1 MAQQSMLMGLL
12 KTPSQVRQEQQER
25 LMQESLA
32 RSQQMITGG
41 GTTALPG
48 ILSRYGAQA
57 AQRGAMAGAGLLRGV
72 TGGLGTAV
80 GGDMG
85 QRIADLGVTAEERQ
99 ARSRQQAISGL
110 NMGDSKS
117 LMEAAKKL
125 SAMGDVA
132 GAQALIQ
139 QAQAL
144 EKTSAETALTRA
156 QISTEAAK
164 QARAMA
170 AAGYDQA
177 RIQETLG
184 KMSLELDNLAVDLI
198 VKQERAKSLAAG
210 TVKTET
216 ETSQMK
222 AKFPVEMLGMEL
234 QNQAT
239 SQGIVVDQARVNLI
253 NSQVSSEEVKRRAQ
267 ESQISLDQ
275 ARTELVKE
283 ETERYIQMTPSEVLK
298 SALGVKKIEGE
309 IEENKSQVTLNKARL
324 ADIGQTEFTRELEAL
339 VRDGYYTQNQANK
352 LIETR
357 LTTLAN
363 KGSLGQQ
370 IRVEG
375 AKTNIKAVAAYTASV
390 AGANRVM
397 DSSLEG
403 LKYLRDADTGTYRSG
418 QELLTYISSR
428 LGQKAGLDAKANNEL
443 LDVLLGGVALENA
456 SNLKGALSD
465 KDLAFVKEL
474 AGNRNMS
481 PRALATLF
489 GKQYATAYAQDM
501 TARAM
506 ETIIAESD
514 PQTMSTFKI
523 ATIRSDLEKAYKI
536 TGQQQFASELA
547 IIFPEEEQ

>member
-1 MAQQSMLMGLL
+1 MADQTTLMGLL
-12 KTPSQVRQEQQER
+12 KTPSQIRKESQER
-25 LMQESLA
+25 LMKESLA
-32 RSQQMITGG
+32 RSQMMLTRGG
-41 GTTALPG
+41 STALPG
-48 ILSRYGAQA
+48 IISAYGAQA
-57 AQRGAMAGAGLLRGV
+57 AQRGAQAGAGLLRGV
-72 TGGLGTAV
+72 AGGIGQAV

-85 QRIADLGVTAEERQ
+85 QRISDLGVPMEERQ
-99 ARSRQQAISGL
+99 ARARQEAMAGL
-110 NMGDSKS
+110 NMGDSQS

-139 QAQAL
+139 QAQSL
-144 EKTSAETALTRA
+144 EATSAKTALTRA
-156 QISTEAAK
+156 QITTEAAK
-164 QARAMA
+164 QARAFA
-170 AAGYDQA
+170 AAGYDSA
-177 RIQETLG
+177 RIKETLG
-184 KMSLELDNLAVDLI
+184 KMDLELDNLALDLI
-198 VKQERAKSLAAG
+198 VKEERAKSIAAG
-210 TVKTET
+210 TEKAITET
-216 ETSQMK
+216 AQMK
-222 AKFPVEMLGMEL
+222 DKFPLEMLGL
-234 QNQAT
+234 DLKNQAT
-239 SQGIVVDQARVNLI
+239 SQGIIVDQARVNLI
-253 NSQVSSEEVKRRAQ
+253 NSQVSSEAVKRRAQ
-267 ESQISLDQ
+267 ESQITLDQ
-275 ARTELVKE
+275 ARTQLVQE
-283 ETERYIQMTPSEVLK
+283 ETERYIQMTPAEVMK
-298 SALGVKKIEGE
+298 SALGVRKIEGE
-309 IEENKSQVTLNKARL
+309 IAENKSQVALNKARL
-324 ADIGQTEFTRELEAL
+324 ADIGQTEFTRELDAL
-339 VRDGYYTQNQANK
+339 VREGYYTQDQANK

-357 LTTLAN
+357 LNTLAN

-375 AKTNIKAVAAYTASV
+375 AKANIKAVAQYTSSV

-403 LKYLRDADTGTYRSG
+403 IQYLRDADTGTYRTG

-428 LGQKAGLDAKANNEL
+428 FGQKAGLNAKANNEL
-443 LDVLLGGVALENA
+443 LDVLLGGTALENA

-465 KDLAFVKEL
+465 KDLEFVKEL

-536 TGQQQFASELA
+536 TGQQIFAGELA
-547 IIFPEEEQ
+547 KVFPQEEQ